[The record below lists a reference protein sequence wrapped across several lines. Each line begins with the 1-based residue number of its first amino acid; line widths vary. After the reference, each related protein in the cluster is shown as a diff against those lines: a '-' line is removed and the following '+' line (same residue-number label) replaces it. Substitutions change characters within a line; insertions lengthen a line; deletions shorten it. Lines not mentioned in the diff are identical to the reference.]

1 MRQYA
6 ASPVIQTLVA
16 DRSSYFATGWEDQ
29 FYTNVWNVDTANGF
43 GLDIWGRI
51 VVIGRNV
58 ITEFTDT
65 TFGYYEAWSGSSG
78 VIPPPG
84 PVIVNPIAFVVGV
97 PPASA
102 TDDRITPFDDAPFY
116 EGIQA
121 TETITLSD
129 DAYRK
134 LILAKALSNISD
146 CTMPSLNKA
155 LRFLFDGSDSRRCY
169 ATTSNLMD
177 LSFVFEFQL
186 TPVEKTLAVY
196 SGVIPRPA
204 GVKLTIVQVDVGG
217 TFGFAEAETWQ
228 PFDHGVF
235 FGDDG
240 VINAV

>member
-6 ASPVIQTLVA
+6 ASPVIQKIIA
-16 DRSSYFATGWEDQ
+16 DRDSYFSTSWQEQ
-29 FYTNVWNVDTANGF
+29 FYANVWNIDTARGF

-51 VVIGRNV
+51 VVIGRDV

-65 TFGYYEAWSGSSG
+65 TFGYYEAWAGVSG
-78 VIPPPG
+78 VAPPPG
-84 PVIVNPIAFVVGV
+84 PLIINPLAVVLSV
-97 PPASA
+97 SSVSD

-116 EGIQA
+116 EGIQS

-146 CTMPSLNKA
+146 CTIPSLNKA
-155 LRFLFDGSDSRRCY
+155 LRFLFDGGPSRRCY
-169 ATTSNLMD
+169 ATTNNLMD
-177 LSFVFEFQL
+177 LSFIFEFEL
-186 TPVEKTLAVY
+186 SPVERTLAAY

-217 TFGFAEAETWQ
+217 TFGFAEAGTWQ

-240 VINAV
+240 VTNAV